1 MKRDSRLSNVLHA
14 LLHMAEMEGPATSE
28 AMAQAMQTNPVV
40 VRRLMAGLR
49 YAGFVSSAKGH
60 GGGWVLS
67 CPLTDIT
74 LRDIY
79 EALGAGPPP
88 PGGDRGGG
96 DAGRPRT
103 RLAAAP
109 HGFLG
114 QAGEP
119 RLAMIEQARRKLAA
133 YPTVGFV
140 QGTVVSAT
148 AQQRAGAPEN
158 GVEVV
163 LDDGATLEA
172 HKLVLAFGVQDG
184 LPEIAG
190 LRERWGASVLH
201 CPYCHGY
208 EFACQ
213 RLGVLY
219 HSSGS
224 AMHAQLIADWGP
236 TILFL
241 NGDTTL
247 ESAERERLLALG
259 ITIEP
264 APIAALEGPGQ
275 ALQGV
280 RLQATNGGNARVV
293 PLAALYVAATTRPAS
308 PLAEQLGCA
317 FDDGPMGPYL
327 RTDAN
332 KMTTVP
338 GVYAAGD
345 LTLMRHN
352 ATLASAE
359 GVLAG
364 VGAHQAL
371 VFGQ

>member
-1 MKRDSRLSNVLHA
+1 MATTAAVTTRTTTNTATQAFDVIVVGGSFAGLSA
-14 LLHMAEMEGPATSE
+14 
-28 AMAQAMQTNPVV
+28 AMQLARARRRVCVV
-40 VRRLMAGLR
+40 
-49 YAGFVSSAKGH
+49 
-60 GGGWVLS
+60 
-67 CPLTDIT
+67 
-74 LRDIY
+74 
-79 EALGAGPPP
+79 
-88 PGGDRGGG
+88 
-96 DAGRPRT
+96 DAGQPRN
-103 RLAAAP
+103 RFAAAS
-109 HGFLG
+109 HGFFG
-114 QAGEP
+114 QDGEP
-119 RLAMIEQARRKLAA
+119 PLAMIEQARRKLAA
-133 YPTVGFV
+133 YPTVTLR

-148 AQQRAGAPEN
+148 PQHSAGSPEN
-158 GVEVV
+158 GFEVV
-163 LDDGATLEA
+163 LDDGTQMEA
-172 HKLVLAFGVQDG
+172 HKVVLAFGVQDG

-208 EFACQ
+208 EFAGQ

-219 HSSGS
+219 HSAGS
-224 AMHAQLIADWGP
+224 ADWGP
-236 TILFL
+236 TTLFL

-247 ESAERERLLALG
+247 EAAERARLQALG

-280 RLQATNGGNARVV
+280 RLQATGSGDAHVV

-317 FDDGPMGPYL
+317 FDDGPMGPYI

>member
-1 MKRDSRLSNVLHA
+1 
-14 LLHMAEMEGPATSE
+14 
-28 AMAQAMQTNPVV
+28 
-40 VRRLMAGLR
+40 
-49 YAGFVSSAKGH
+49 
-60 GGGWVLS
+60 
-67 CPLTDIT
+67 
-74 LRDIY
+74 
-79 EALGAGPPP
+79 
-88 PGGDRGGG
+88 
-96 DAGRPRT
+96 
-103 RLAAAP
+103 
-109 HGFLG
+109 
-114 QAGEP
+114 
-119 RLAMIEQARRKLAA
+119 
-133 YPTVGFV
+133 
-140 QGTVVSAT
+140 
-148 AQQRAGAPEN
+148 
-158 GVEVV
+158 
-163 LDDGATLEA
+163 
-172 HKLVLAFGVQDG
+172 
-184 LPEIAG
+184 
-190 LRERWGASVLH
+190 
-201 CPYCHGY
+201 CHGY
-208 EFACQ
+208 EFAGQ

-219 HSSGS
+219 HSAGS

-236 TILFL
+236 TTLFL

-247 ESAERERLLALG
+247 ENAERERLLALG

-275 ALQGV
+275 AMQGV
-280 RLQATNGGNARVV
+280 RLQATGGGDARVV
-293 PLAALYVAATTRPAS
+293 PLAALYVAATTSPAS

-317 FDDGPMGPYL
+317 LDDGPMGPYL